1 MAGTKE
7 GAEKAK
13 KTIEERHGQ
22 DFFAR
27 IGGAGGKVTGT
38 KKGFA
43 ANPKRASEAGKKGG
57 ARSRRGVKAKAKEI
71 AVKS

>member
-7 GAEKAK
+7 GAAKAK

-27 IGGAGGKVTGT
+27 IGGGKVTGT